1 MHRKTNFLVN
11 LYWDNKYSDS
21 DSDKCILHTWLSIKW
36 HCKLVHGCMVYTLHC
51 TDSGSFTWHKP
62 HQNQTA
68 VPDLHNFGEYS
79 KTRHEGYSQTART
92 TCTRTQRTCWKVENR
107 AGSKGP
113 ESRPV
118 IPNKFYGLIFII
130 SQAAFWIRHECL
142 NILSIPCHLH
152 YLLQMSPS
160 PFT

>member
-1 MHRKTNFLVN
+1 
-11 LYWDNKYSDS
+11 
-21 DSDKCILHTWLSIKW
+21 
-36 HCKLVHGCMVYTLHC
+36 MVYTLHC

-113 ESRPV
+113 ERTQRTCWKVENRAGSKGPESRPV